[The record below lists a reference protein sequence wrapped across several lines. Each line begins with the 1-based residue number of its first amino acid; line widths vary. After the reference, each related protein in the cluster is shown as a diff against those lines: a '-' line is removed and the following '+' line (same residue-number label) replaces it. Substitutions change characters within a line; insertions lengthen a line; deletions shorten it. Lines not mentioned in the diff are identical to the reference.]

1 MSGAPPPPA
10 LPAPRRS
17 RPGRRTWGA
26 AGLCLGQHA
35 ARDGSPLEVEP
46 LSSRASAGR
55 SRGEPRDPLL
65 PPHNFPAVHLGL
77 AERPGDFDA
86 GLRATGGPRLGSPVG
101 AGGWGDV
108 PLAPSCS
115 PRMAPPAE

>member
-1 MSGAPPPPA
+1 MPGVPPPPPSVTRA
-10 LPAPRRS
+10 DPA
-17 RPGRRTWGA
+17 PGRRTWGA

-35 ARDGSPLEVEP
+35 TRDGSPLEVEP

-55 SRGEPRDPLL
+55 SRGEPRDTPLGPRTQL
-65 PPHNFPAVHLGL
+65 P
-77 AERPGDFDA
+77 RCSPG
-86 GLRATGGPRLGSPVG
+86 TGGAASRLRRRTSGDGRPPARVASRG
-101 AGGWGDV
+101 EGDV